1 MKHTFLSIDL
11 SLINLDVI
19 IDHNSLGLLSN
30 DGLRVLIDGYN
41 SAGELVTAS
50 ELKEWVN
57 VSDDAQL
64 IETLII
70 SSAIEYTYE
79 DYINE
84 RSDINSIWYIDI
96 AGES

>member
-50 ELKEWVN
+50 EL
-57 VSDDAQL
+57 